1 MEYKEAPEKYLEMHV
16 NDIKVD
22 DPGKAFGTLKIL
34 GAKPGDELDNSS
46 FEISDHLEK
55 NLTDLQSVE
64 RIAEHFS
71 KISQEYPSLNMS
83 DLSKSVKQKLN
94 ERHSAN
100 LPIVLDMMWKETNK
114 KVKLE

>member
-1 MEYKEAPEKYLEMHV
+1 M
-16 NDIKVD
+16 
-22 DPGKAFGTLKIL
+22 
-34 GAKPGDELDNSS
+34 
-46 FEISDHLEK
+46 
-55 NLTDLQSVE
+55 E